1 MLSILIPTYKYDC
14 RPLVERMRLCAER
27 LGRPY
32 EILVADDASP
42 ETYRTQNREID
53 RWPNCRYV
61 QSGVNLGPARIRNL
75 LVSEAR
81 YPCLL
86 FLDADVMPQTDDFL
100 VRYWTAAQMLAGESI
115 SAGRPVA
122 KPADGMLPEV
132 PPFVICGGFVYP
144 PHPSS
149 PRAVLRHKYGV
160 RVEAVSAVRRARAP
174 YRAFI
179 SMNFFTTRACLARVP
194 FDAGFH
200 QYGYEDALFGMQL
213 AAAGIPVRHID
224 NPVCHLVE
232 EDSAAYLKKIRRAV
246 RNAAAQEARLGEG
259 VRLLRWYGHLH
270 RWGLGAPTAILF
282 RLTEKAVERQLCGR
296 HPSLKLFAFY
306 KLGYLCRLKRN
317 PSEAESE
324 Q

>member
-1 MLSILIPTYKYDC
+1 MLSILIPTYKRDC

-27 LGRPY
+27 LGQPY

-42 ETYRTQNREID
+42 ENYRTQNREIV

-100 VRYWTAAQMLAGESI
+100 VRYRMAAQALAGESI
-115 SAGRPVA
+115 SAGRP
-122 KPADGMLPEV
+122 ADGMPAEV

-149 PRAVLRHKYGV
+149 PRAALRHKYGV
-160 RVEAVSAVRRARAP
+160 RVEAVPAVRRARAP

-179 SMNFFTTRACLARVP
+179 SMNFLTTRACLARVP
-194 FDAGFH
+194 FDANFH

-213 AAAGIPVRHID
+213 AAADIPIRHID

-259 VRLLRWYGHLH
+259 AVVALVRPP
-270 RWGLGAPTAILF
+270 APSGIGRADG
-282 RLTEKAVERQLCGR
+282 RLVPLDGKAVERQLCGR

-317 PSEAESE
+317 PALLESE